1 MSDLDRFELFAY
13 VAQSNSLT
21 QAAKKLKMAKASLS
35 KKIKKL
41 EKDLKIDLF
50 SRTGQRLYLT
60 PNGQLLLEQCKRL
73 QKELDETRSICK
85 QFQEEPEGVLSIVVF
100 EYFANKIIFPKLND
114 FLKQYPR
121 LEIIIDINERI
132 PDFEKE
138 KKDLAVGFSL
148 LPPSDNIIQKS
159 MQKTRY
165 VLCASPKY
173 FAENGVP
180 ETLHDLCAH
189 KYICHESR
197 LEPGQVIKLKPNYK
211 LILKPTIILNR
222 AIAMIECARVGL
234 GLIQLPLYMTE
245 SLLSTGELV
254 EVLKNYQADDVGVYY
269 YYPKFR
275 YTQPKVRKFIDY
287 FLL

>member
-13 VAQSNSLT
+13 VAQSSSLT
-21 QAAKKLKMAKASLS
+21 QAANKLKMAKASLS
-35 KKIKKL
+35 KNIRKL

-50 SRTGQRLYLT
+50 SRVGQRLHLT

-73 QKELDETRSICK
+73 QRELDETRSICK
-85 QFQEEPEGVLSIVVF
+85 QFQDEPEGILSITVF
-100 EYFANKIIFPKLND
+100 EYFANKIIFPKLD
-114 FLKQYPR
+114 EFLKQYPK
-121 LEIIIDINERI
+121 LELIMDINEKI

-138 KKDLAVGFSL
+138 KKDIAIGFSL
-148 LPPSDNIIQKS
+148 LPPNDNIIQRS

-173 FAENGVP
+173 FAENGEP
-180 ETLHDLCAH
+180 KTLQELYTH

-197 LEPGQVIKLKPNYK
+197 LEFNQIIKLKSNYK
-211 LILKPTIILNR
+211 LVLKSAIILNR
-222 AIAMIECARVGL
+222 VIAMIECARVGL
-234 GLIQLPLYMTE
+234 GLIQLPLYMVE
-245 SLLSTGELV
+245 SLLSTGELI
-254 EVLKNYQADDVGVYY
+254 EVLKEYQADNMSVYY

-275 YTQPKVRKFIDY
+275 YIQPKVRKFIDY

>member
-1 MSDLDRFELFAY
+1 MSDLDRFELFTH

-21 QAAKKLKMAKASLS
+21 QAANQLKIAKASLS
-35 KKIKKL
+35 KSIRKL

-50 SRTGQRLYLT
+50 SRTGQRLHLT
-60 PNGQLLLEQCKRL
+60 PNGQLLLEQCRQL
-73 QKELDETRSICK
+73 QRELDETRNICK
-85 QFQEEPEGVLSIVVF
+85 QFQEEPEGVLSITVF
-100 EYFANKIIFPKLND
+100 EYFANKIIFPKLGD
-114 FLKQYPR
+114 FLKRYPK
-121 LEIIIDINERI
+121 LEVIIDINERI

-138 KKDLAVGFSL
+138 KKDMAIGFSL
-148 LPPSDNIIQKS
+148 LPLNDNIIQKS

-173 FAENGVP
+173 FTENGVP
-180 ETLHDLCAH
+180 ETLQELCTH
-189 KYICHESR
+189 KYICHEGR
-197 LEPGQVIKLKPNYK
+197 LEANQIIKLKPKYK

-222 AIAMIECARVGL
+222 VIAMIECARLGL

-245 SLLSTGELV
+245 SLLFTGELV
-254 EVLKNYQADDVGVYY
+254 EVLKEYQADNMDVYY
-269 YYPKFR
+269 YYPRFR